1 MTLENTQLQ
10 PYRIVKNPRLT
21 LIAIMLSLFVL
32 LGFVASASAEG
43 NNRISGIAYFD
54 ADGICNDEVYDAEG
68 DAPDFA
74 MWFEGDL
81 VGCQYVFVDSWSCTP
96 SNVYHES
103 GTETYVIDGPYG
115 EGTFQTTYIFRS
127 KFTGCTPEGFP
138 DGAEIFGFCQ
148 HPIVAGSGTGDY
160 EGVTGR
166 LMLRD
171 DVEAGNFPYTGNL
184 KWSSG
189 AQASFNAYQSWAASD
204 SDDGC

>member
-1 MTLENTQLQ
+1 MKLENSQLK
-10 PYRIVKNPRLT
+10 PYGLAKKSRIS
-21 LIAIMLSLFVL
+21 LIALMLSLFVL
-32 LGFVASASAEG
+32 LGFVASASADG

-54 ADGICNDEVYDAEG
+54 DTGICNDEVYDADG
-68 DAPDFA
+68 DSPDFA

-127 KFTGCTPEGFP
+127 KFTACTPEGFP
-138 DGAEIFGFCQ
+138 DGSEIRGFCQ

-166 LMLRD
+166 LHLQD
-171 DVEAGNFPYTGNL
+171 DVAAGNFPYTGNL

-189 AQASFNAYQSWAASD
+189 AQASFNAYQSLMSGASD
-204 SDDGC
+204 GGC